1 MSTPLEKFEQQYAAE
16 VMKVDADEDL
26 LKRLERGI
34 RGLKGVAQSTDTQND
49 AAWRLEVTE
58 SLKALRNQP
67 SKAMVPQD
75 FSRVGSTQ
83 ANRVL
88 ASLEIVETVG
98 NVIDPIVV
106 NEPAPASGDFDFSAY
121 VNENAGTLDL
131 LKHHQIELIK
141 FGVQFGR
148 GAFTMYDLHDH
159 QNPFPIIH
167 GGQEYHG
174 GLDGGVAPHGL
185 SVASAAN
192 QLRVAYEH
200 KQSSA
205 QKQRYR
211 ENHGDMAQGQR
222 TAGPLT
228 FSGSG
233 KGQSVIATLGAY
245 AYNAWPLLLDL
256 TDGEVHHLI
265 MIRDDELIYWDNLT
279 PQQAYA
285 KQSEVLLSC
294 ATLVNRKLKMTSIP
308 DDLQRPLKKLRALQ
322 VDSGLFEQLNG
333 IVPDLPCE
341 ERLAASYEL
350 ISTWAHLQP
359 IILPPPL
366 QKFLTDDAAPCAH

>member
-1 MSTPLEKFEQQYAAE
+1 MAAITVKRERTGDIITFDTVAEVGSAAE
-16 VMKVDADEDL
+16 FINYINQAWGEGVL
-26 LKRLERGI
+26 LKPSSTSAFTARTPEPFPHGI
-34 RGLKGVAQSTDTQND
+34 YTFLPKSDTQND

-58 SLKALRNQP
+58 LLKALRNQP

-98 NVIDPIVV
+98 NEIDPIVV
-106 NEPAPASGDFDFSAY
+106 NEPAPASREFDFSEY

-131 LKHHQIELIK
+131 LKHHQVELIK
-141 FGVQFGR
+141 FGVKFGR
-148 GAFTMYDLHDH
+148 GAFTMYDLHVH
-159 QNPFPIIH
+159 PNPFPIVH
-167 GGQEYHG
+167 DGQEYHG

-185 SVASAAN
+185 SIASAAN

-211 ENHGDMAQGQR
+211 EHHGDMAQGQK

-308 DDLQRPLKKLRALQ
+308 DDLQQPLKKLRALQ
-322 VDSGLFEQLNG
+322 AVK
-333 IVPDLPCE
+333 
-341 ERLAASYEL
+341 ERV
-350 ISTWAHLQP
+350 
-359 IILPPPL
+359 
-366 QKFLTDDAAPCAH
+366 